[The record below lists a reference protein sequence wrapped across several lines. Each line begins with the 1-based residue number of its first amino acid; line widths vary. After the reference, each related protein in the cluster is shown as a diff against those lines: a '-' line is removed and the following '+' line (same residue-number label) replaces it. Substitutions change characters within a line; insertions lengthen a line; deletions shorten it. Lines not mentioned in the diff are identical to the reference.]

1 MSQTLLQFGGGN
13 FLRAFVDLFLHEANT
28 AEDAHG
34 RAVVVTSTDSPRT
47 RLINEQN
54 GCYHVALR
62 GVAHGGTV
70 DDTVAVT
77 RSLSHSLSAKSDW
90 ARVLELARSPDLR
103 WIVSNTTEA
112 GFALNPDD
120 SAETFGA
127 AVNPS
132 VATAPCSFPAKLLAV
147 LAHRLAAGEPTVAIL
162 PCELVEDNGPVLLD
176 LMRAQADIW
185 QLPHD
190 LIEAIGRCPLPATL
204 VDRIVSGRPD
214 AHPLLPR
221 DPLLTAAEPYA
232 SWVIEA
238 VPGLELF
245 PHTAITMA
253 DDVSEYALRK
263 VRLLNGAHTA
273 LVCRAMPMGLET
285 VGDAMDNPDIQQ
297 WLRQLLFDEIL
308 PVLEGRIVDGD
319 GFAEAALERFANP
332 FLQHRLTDIAL
343 QHDAKVST
351 RLLPTYHE
359 HLEKFGQPPA
369 LLTEI
374 LLPYLQAK
382 SEIL

>member
-1 MSQTLLQFGGGN
+1 MNQTLLQFGGGN

-28 AEDAHG
+28 ADDAHG

-54 GCYHVALR
+54 GSYHVALR
-62 GVAHGGTV
+62 GMSGGSTV

-77 RSLSHSLSAKSDW
+77 KSLSHSLSATTHW
-90 ARVLELARSPDLR
+90 AQVLEVARSPELR

-112 GFALNPDD
+112 GFALDPADTE
-120 SAETFGA
+120 ETFSP
-127 AVNPS
+127 AVNPA
-132 VATAPCSFPAKLLAV
+132 VATAPHSFPAKLLAV

-162 PCELVEDNGPVLLD
+162 PCELVEDNGPALLD
-176 LMRAQADIW
+176 LMRSQADIW

-190 LIEAIGRCPLPATL
+190 LIEAIGQCPLPATL

-214 AHPLLPR
+214 QHALLSQ
-221 DPLLTAAEPYA
+221 DPLLTVAEPYA
-232 SWVIEA
+232 SWVLES

-245 PHTAITMA
+245 PHAAITMT

-273 LVCRAMPMGLET
+273 LVCHAMPMGLQT
-285 VGDAMDNPDIQQ
+285 VGDAMRNPAVQQ
-297 WLRQLLFDEIL
+297 WLRHLLFDEIL

-319 GFAEAALERFANP
+319 AFAETALERFANP
-332 FLQHRLTDIAL
+332 FLQHRLADIAL
-343 QHDAKVST
+343 QHDAKVAT
-351 RLLPTYHE
+351 RLLPTYRE
-359 HLEKFGQPPA
+359 HVEKFGQSPA
-369 LLTEI
+369 LLAEI
-374 LLPYLQAK
+374 LQPYL
-382 SEIL
+382 